1 MERRAS
7 RPSGLGWPG
16 EDARRSTGNVSRGKV
31 MTNDLLKEAY
41 GAMQHNRRRTA
52 LTMLGMAWG
61 IATVVILLAFGSG
74 FERAISMIFS
84 SWGTDVIGV
93 FPGRTSL
100 QAGGA
105 KAGSEVRLQLA
116 DVDYVRNEVPMIK
129 GVTPIFDK
137 RNGVSIQHDTRTFT
151 NLVLTGVYPV
161 YERIRGFGI
170 ATGRG
175 LSEEDQFQRA
185 RVAVIGDEAKRRL
198 FSGEQAL
205 GQSIRINGVSFE
217 VVGVY
222 QHKVQGGDNNDN
234 SMVVIPF
241 STMGDLFDT
250 LYISGIFMDYEGQDH
265 QQLARVVRSVLAAH
279 HNFRPDDHRAVF
291 IADFK
296 QDFDEFRIVTVALKV
311 LLAFIGAL
319 TLGIGGIGLMN
330 IMLDSVQQRT
340 REIGVEKALGA
351 HRMHILFQFL
361 AEAMAI
367 TFAGGLAGIGIA
379 YLISWG
385 VGALPLMSAFGENL
399 QAGDIHLHI
408 NVGSL
413 AVATGILGVVGVLSG
428 MVPAI
433 RAARLDPI
441 ESLRYE

>member
-1 MERRAS
+1 
-7 RPSGLGWPG
+7 
-16 EDARRSTGNVSRGKV
+16 
-31 MTNDLLKEAY
+31 MTRDLLKEAY
-41 GAMQHNRRRTA
+41 GAMQHNRRRTT

-74 FERAISMIFS
+74 FERAIGLIFS
-84 SWGTDVIGV
+84 SWGVDVIGA

-100 QAGGA
+100 QSGGS
-105 KAGSEVRLQLA
+105 KAGSEVRLKLA
-116 DVDYVRNEVPMIK
+116 DVEYIRNEVPMVK
-129 GVTPIFDK
+129 GVTPIFD
-137 RNGVSIQHDTRTFT
+137 RQNGATIQHDTRTYT
-151 NLVLTGVYPV
+151 NLFLTGVFPV
-161 YERIRGFGI
+161 YERIRGFDV

-175 LSEEDQFQRA
+175 LSEEDQFQRS
-185 RVAVIGDEAKRRL
+185 RIAVIGDEAKRRL

-250 LYISGIFMDYEGQDH
+250 QYITGIFMDYEGQDH

-330 IMLDSVQQRT
+330 IMLVSVQQRT

-351 HRMHILFQFL
+351 HKAHILVQFL

-367 TFAGGLAGIGIA
+367 TFAGGLAGIAIA

-413 AVATGILGVVGVLSG
+413 MVATVILCLVGIISG
-428 MVPAI
+428 MVPAV

>member
-1 MERRAS
+1 
-7 RPSGLGWPG
+7 
-16 EDARRSTGNVSRGKV
+16 
-31 MTNDLLKEAY
+31 MTRDLLKEAY
-41 GAMQHNRRRTA
+41 GAMQHNRRRTT

-74 FERAISMIFS
+74 FERAINMIFS

-105 KAGSEVRLQLA
+105 KAGTQVRLKLA
-116 DVDYVRNEVPMIK
+116 DVEYIRNEVPMIK

-137 RNGVSIQHDTRTFT
+137 QGVTIQHDTRTFT
-151 NLVLTGVYPV
+151 NLFLTGVFPV
-161 YERIRGFGI
+161 YQRIRHFDV

-175 LSEEDQFQRA
+175 LSEQDEIEHA

-198 FSGEQAL
+198 FSGEQAE
-205 GQSIRINGVSFE
+205 GQSIRINGVSFQ
-217 VVGVY
+217 VVGIY
-222 QHKVQGGDNNDN
+222 EHKVQGGDNNDN

-241 STMGDLFDT
+241 SAMGDLYDT
-250 LYISGIFMDYEGQDH
+250 QYITGMFMDYEGQNH
-265 QQLARVVRSVLAAH
+265 QQLARVVRAVLAGH
-279 HNFRPDDHRAVF
+279 HNFRPDDRRAVF

-296 QDFDEFRIVTVALKV
+296 EDFDDFRVVTAALKI

-330 IMLDSVQQRT
+330 IMLVSVQQRT

-351 HRMHILFQFL
+351 HKGHILFQFL
-361 AEAMAI
+361 AEALTI
-367 TFAGGLAGIGIA
+367 TFTGGVAGIVIA
-379 YLISWG
+379 YVISWG
-385 VGALPLMSAFGENL
+385 VGSLTLMSAFGENL

-408 NVGSL
+408 NVSSL
-413 AVATGILGVVGVLSG
+413 LMATIILSAVGIVSG
-428 MVPAI
+428 MLPAV

>member
-1 MERRAS
+1 
-7 RPSGLGWPG
+7 
-16 EDARRSTGNVSRGKV
+16 

-41 GAMQHNRRRTA
+41 GAMQHNRRRTT

-74 FERAISMIFS
+74 FERAIDLIFS
-84 SWGTDVIGV
+84 SWGTDVIGA

-105 KAGSEVRLQLA
+105 KAGSEVRLQVA
-116 DVDYVRNEVPMIK
+116 DVDYIRNEVPMVK
-129 GVTPIFDK
+129 GVTPVFDK
-137 RNGVSIQHDTRTFT
+137 QNGATIQHDTRTFT
-151 NLVLTGVYPV
+151 NLFLTGVYPV
-161 YERIRGFGI
+161 YQRIRSFDV
-170 ATGRG
+170 AAGRG
-175 LSEEDQFQRA
+175 LSEQDQAEHA
-185 RVAVIGDEAKRRL
+185 RVAVIGDDAKQRL
-198 FSGEQAL
+198 FSGESAL
-205 GQSIRINGVSFE
+205 GQSIRISGVSFQ

-222 QHKVQGGDNNDN
+222 RHKVQGGDNNDN

-241 STMGDLFDT
+241 STMGDLYDT
-250 LYISGIFMDYEGQDH
+250 RYITGIFMDYEGQDH
-265 QQLARVVRSVLAAH
+265 QQLARVVRSVLAGH
-279 HNFRPDDHRAVF
+279 HNFRPDDRRAVF

-296 QDFDEFRIVTVALKV
+296 QDFDEFTIVTTALKV

-330 IMLDSVQQRT
+330 IMLVSVQQRT

-351 HRMHILFQFL
+351 QKSHILFQFL
-361 AEAMAI
+361 AEALAI
-367 TFAGGLAGIGIA
+367 TFAGGVAGIGIA

-385 VGALPLMSAFGENL
+385 VGALPLMSAFGDNL

-408 NVGSL
+408 NAGSL
-413 AVATGILGVVGVLSG
+413 AVATIILGLVGILSG

>member
-1 MERRAS
+1 
-7 RPSGLGWPG
+7 
-16 EDARRSTGNVSRGKV
+16 
-31 MTNDLLKEAY
+31 MTRDLLREAY
-41 GAMQHNRRRTA
+41 GAMQHNRRRTT

-74 FERAISMIFS
+74 FEHAINLIFS
-84 SWGTDVIGV
+84 SWGTDVIGA

-100 QAGGA
+100 QAGGS
-105 KAGSEVRLQLA
+105 KAGSQVRLKLA

-137 RNGVSIQHDTRTFT
+137 QNGATIQHDTRTFT
-151 NLVLTGVYPV
+151 NLFLTGVYPV
-161 YERIRGFGI
+161 YERIRHFEV

-175 LSEEDQFQRA
+175 LSEQDQAEHA
-185 RVAVIGDEAKRRL
+185 RVAVVGDESRRRL

-222 QHKVQGGDNNDN
+222 QRKVQGGDDNDN

-241 STMGDLFDT
+241 STMGDLYDT
-250 LYISGIFMDYEGQDH
+250 QYITGIFMDYEGEDH
-265 QQLARVVRSVLAAH
+265 RQLARVVRAVLAGH
-279 HNFRPDDHRAVF
+279 HNFRPDDRRAVF

-296 QDFDEFRIVTVALKV
+296 EDFDDFRVVTVALKI
-311 LLAFIGAL
+311 LLGFIGAL

-330 IMLDSVQQRT
+330 IMLVSVQQRT

-351 HRMHILFQFL
+351 HKGHILFQFL
-361 AEAMAI
+361 AEALAI
-367 TFAGGLAGIGIA
+367 TFTGGAAGIVIA
-379 YLISWG
+379 YLISWL
-385 VGALPLMSAFGENL
+385 VGSLTLMSAFGENL

-408 NVGSL
+408 NVSSL
-413 AVATGILGVVGVLSG
+413 LVATIILSLVGIVSG
-428 MVPAI
+428 MLPAI
-433 RAARLDPI
+433 RAAGLDPI

>member
-1 MERRAS
+1 
-7 RPSGLGWPG
+7 
-16 EDARRSTGNVSRGKV
+16 

-41 GAMQHNRRRTA
+41 GAMQHNRRRTT

-74 FERAISMIFS
+74 FERAIDMIFS
-84 SWGTDVIGV
+84 SFGTDVIGA

-116 DVDYVRNEVPMIK
+116 DVDYIRNEVPMVK

-137 RNGVSIQHDTRTFT
+137 RNGVTIQHDTRTFT
-151 NLVLTGVYPV
+151 NLFFTGVYPV
-161 YERIRGFGI
+161 YQRIRSFNV
-170 ATGRG
+170 AAGRG
-175 LSEEDQFQRA
+175 LSEQDQAEHA

-198 FSGEQAL
+198 FSGEPAL
-205 GQSIRINGVSFE
+205 GQNIRINGVTFQ
-217 VVGVY
+217 VIGVY
-222 QHKVQGGDNNDN
+222 QRKVQGGDDNDN
-234 SMVVIPF
+234 TMVVIPF
-241 STMGDLFDT
+241 STMGDLYDT
-250 LYISGIFMDYEGQDH
+250 RYITGLFMDYEGQDH
-265 QQLARVVRSVLAAH
+265 QQLARVVRSVLAGH
-279 HNFRPDDHRAVF
+279 HNFRPDDRRAVF

-296 QDFDEFRIVTVALKV
+296 QDFDEFTIVTTALKI

-330 IMLDSVQQRT
+330 IMLVSVQQRT

-351 HRMHILFQFL
+351 QKSHILFQFL
-361 AEAMAI
+361 AEALAI

-385 VGALPLMSAFGENL
+385 VGALPLMSAFGDNL

-408 NVGSL
+408 NVSSL
-413 AVATGILGVVGVLSG
+413 AVATIILCAVGILSG

>member
-1 MERRAS
+1 
-7 RPSGLGWPG
+7 
-16 EDARRSTGNVSRGKV
+16 
-31 MTNDLLKEAY
+31 MTRDLLKEAY
-41 GAMQHNRRRTA
+41 GAMQHNRRRTT

-74 FERAISMIFS
+74 FERAISLIFS
-84 SWGTDVIGV
+84 SWGVDVIGA

-100 QAGGA
+100 QAGGT
-105 KAGSEVRLQLA
+105 KAGSEVRLKLS
-116 DVDYVRNEVPMIK
+116 DVEYIRNEVPMVK
-129 GVTPIFDK
+129 GVTPIFD
-137 RNGVSIQHDTRTFT
+137 RQQGATVQHDTRTYT
-151 NLVLTGVYPV
+151 NLFLTGVFPV
-161 YERIRGFGI
+161 YERIRGFDV
-170 ATGRG
+170 ASGRG
-175 LSEEDQFQRA
+175 LSDEDQFQRA

-222 QHKVQGGDNNDN
+222 SHKVQGGDNNDN
-234 SMVVIPF
+234 SMVAIPF
-241 STMGDLFDT
+241 STMGDLYDT
-250 LYISGIFMDYEGQDH
+250 QYLSGILMDYEGEDH

-279 HNFRPDDHRAVF
+279 HNFRTDDHRAVF

-296 QDFDEFRIVTVALKV
+296 QDFDEFRTVTIALKV

-330 IMLDSVQQRT
+330 IMLVSVQQRT

-351 HRMHILFQFL
+351 HKTHILFQFL

-408 NVGSL
+408 NIGSL
-413 AVATGILGVVGVLSG
+413 MVATIILCMVGIVSG

>member
-1 MERRAS
+1 
-7 RPSGLGWPG
+7 
-16 EDARRSTGNVSRGKV
+16 
-31 MTNDLLKEAY
+31 MTRDLLKEAY
-41 GAMQHNRRRTA
+41 GAMLHNRRRTT
-52 LTMLGMAWG
+52 LTILGMAWG
-61 IATVVILLAFGSG
+61 LATVIVLLAFGSG
-74 FERAISMIFS
+74 FERGINLVFS
-84 SWGTDVIGV
+84 SFGTDVIGV

-105 KAGSEVRLQLA
+105 KAGSEVRLKLA
-116 DVDYVRNEVPMIK
+116 DVDYIRNEVPMVK

-137 RNGVSIQHDTRTFT
+137 QNGVNIQHDTRTFT
-151 NLVLTGVYPV
+151 NLFFTGVYPV
-161 YERIRGFGI
+161 YERIRGFRVDS
-170 ATGRG
+170 GRG
-175 LSEEDQFQRA
+175 LSEQDEIERA

-198 FSGEQAL
+198 FSGQSAL
-205 GQSIRINGVSFE
+205 GQSIRINGMSFQ
-217 VVGVY
+217 VVGIY
-222 QHKVQGGDNNDN
+222 EHKVQGGDSNDN

-250 LYISGIFMDYEGQDH
+250 QYIPGLFMDYEGEDH
-265 QQLARVVRSVLAAH
+265 RQLARVVRSVLAGH

-296 QDFDEFRIVTVALKV
+296 QDYDEFAIVCTALKV

-330 IMLDSVQQRT
+330 IMLVSVQQRT

-351 HRMHILFQFL
+351 QRHHILLQFL
-361 AEAMAI
+361 AEALAI
-367 TFAGGLAGIGIA
+367 TLAGGVAGIGIA
-379 YLISWG
+379 YLISFG
-385 VGALPLMSAFGENL
+385 VGALPLMSAFGDNL

-408 NVGSL
+408 NVSSL
-413 AVATGILGVVGVLSG
+413 AVATAILGVVGVLSG
-428 MVPAI
+428 MVPEI

>member
-1 MERRAS
+1 MR
-7 RPSGLGWPG
+7 
-16 EDARRSTGNVSRGKV
+16 
-31 MTNDLLKEAY
+31 DLLQEAY
-41 GAMQHNRRRTA
+41 GAMQHNRRRTT

-61 IATVVILLAFGSG
+61 IATVVVLLAFGSG

-84 SWGTDVIGV
+84 SWGTDVIGA

-100 QAGGA
+100 QSGGS
-105 KAGSEVRLQLA
+105 KAGSEVKLKLA
-116 DVDYVRNEVPMIK
+116 DVDFVRNEVPMIK

-137 RNGVSIQHDTRTFT
+137 RDGVTIQHDTRTFT
-151 NLVLTGVYPV
+151 NLFFTGVYPV
-161 YERIRGFGI
+161 YDRIRGFQV
-170 ATGRG
+170 ASGRG
-175 LSEEDQFQRA
+175 MSEVDLLEHD

-205 GQSIRINGVSFE
+205 GQSIRINGVSFQ
-217 VVGVY
+217 VIGIY
-222 QHKVQGGDNNDN
+222 KHKVQGGDNNDN
-234 SMVVIPF
+234 TMVVIPF
-241 STMGDLFDT
+241 TTMGDLFDT
-250 LYISGIFMDYEGQDH
+250 QYISGLFMDYEGENH
-265 QQLARVVRSVLAAH
+265 QQISRVVRSVLAGH
-279 HNFRPDDHRAVF
+279 HNFRPDDRRAIF

-296 QDFDEFRIVTVALKV
+296 QDFDDFTIVTTALKV

-330 IMLDSVQQRT
+330 IMLVSVQQRT

-351 HRMHILFQFL
+351 QKRHILLQFL
-361 AEAMAI
+361 AEALAI
-367 TFAGGLAGIGIA
+367 TFAGGAAGIVIA

-385 VGALPLMSAFGENL
+385 VGALPLMSAFGDNL
-399 QAGDIHLHI
+399 QAGDIHLQI
-408 NVGSL
+408 NIGSL
-413 AVATGILGVVGVLSG
+413 AVATVILCVVGILSG

>member
-1 MERRAS
+1 MYSPKLES
-7 RPSGLGWPG
+7 D
-16 EDARRSTGNVSRGKV
+16 EESRGNL
-31 MTNDLLKEAY
+31 MTNDLLREAY
-41 GAMQHNRRRTA
+41 GAMQHNRRRTT

-74 FERAISMIFS
+74 FERAINMIFS
-84 SWGTDVIGV
+84 SFGTDVIGA

-100 QAGGA
+100 QAGGS
-105 KAGSEVRLQLA
+105 KAGAEVRLQLA
-116 DVDYVRNEVPMIK
+116 DVDAIRNEVPMIK
-129 GVTPIFDK
+129 GVTPVFDK
-137 RNGVSIQHDTRTFT
+137 NGVSVQHDTRTFT
-151 NLVLTGVYPV
+151 NLNLTGVYPV
-161 YERIRGFGI
+161 YERIRDFKV
-170 ATGRG
+170 ASGRG
-175 LSEEDQFQRA
+175 MSEQDLVEHS
-185 RVAVIGDEAKRRL
+185 RVAVIGDDAKQRL
-198 FSGEQAL
+198 FSGEPAL
-205 GQSIRINGVSFE
+205 GQNIRIAGLSFQ
-217 VVGVY
+217 VIGVY

-241 STMGDLFDT
+241 STMGDLYDT
-250 LYISGIFMDYEGQDH
+250 RYITGIFMDYEGQDH
-265 QQLARVVRSVLAAH
+265 QQLARVVRNVLAGH
-279 HNFRPDDHRAVF
+279 HNFRADDHRAVF

-296 QDFDEFRIVTVALKV
+296 QDFDEFAVVTKALKI

-330 IMLDSVQQRT
+330 IMLVSVQQRT

-351 HRMHILFQFL
+351 QRRHILLQFL

-367 TFAGGLAGIGIA
+367 TFAGGVAGIGIA

-408 NVGSL
+408 NVASL
-413 AVATGILGVVGVLSG
+413 ALATGILAVVGVLSG

>member
-1 MERRAS
+1 
-7 RPSGLGWPG
+7 
-16 EDARRSTGNVSRGKV
+16 
-31 MTNDLLKEAY
+31 MTSDLLQEAY

-74 FERAISMIFS
+74 FERAIDLIFS

-105 KAGSEVRLQLA
+105 KAGSEVRLKLA
-116 DVDYVRNEVPMIK
+116 DVDYVRNEVPMAK

-137 RNGVSIQHDTRTFT
+137 QNGVTIQHDTRTFT
-151 NLVLTGVYPV
+151 NLFLTGVYPV
-161 YERIRGFGI
+161 YERIRAFEV
-170 ATGRG
+170 ASGRG
-175 LSEEDQFQRA
+175 LGEQDELEHA

-205 GQSIRINGVSFE
+205 GQTIRIAGVSFR
-217 VVGVY
+217 VIGVY
-222 QHKVQGGDNNDN
+222 QHKVQGGDDNDN

-241 STMGDLFDT
+241 STMGDLYDT
-250 LYISGIFMDYEGQDH
+250 QYITGILMDYDGGDH
-265 QQLARVVRSVLAAH
+265 AQIARVVRAVLAGH
-279 HNFRPDDHRAVF
+279 HNFRPDDRRAVF

-296 QDFDEFRIVTVALKV
+296 QDFDEFTTVTTALKA

-330 IMLDSVQQRT
+330 IMLVSVQQRT

-351 HRMHILFQFL
+351 HKRHILFQFL
-361 AEAMAI
+361 AEALVI
-367 TFAGGLAGIGIA
+367 TFAGGAAGIGIA

-385 VGALPLMSAFGENL
+385 VGALPLMSAFGDNL
-399 QAGDIHLHI
+399 QAGDIHLQI
-408 NVGSL
+408 NLSSL
-413 AVATGILGVVGVLSG
+413 AVATMILSVVGILSG

>member
-1 MERRAS
+1 
-7 RPSGLGWPG
+7 
-16 EDARRSTGNVSRGKV
+16 

-41 GAMQHNRRRTA
+41 GAMQHNRRRTT
-52 LTMLGMAWG
+52 LTMMGMAWG

-74 FERAISMIFS
+74 FERAINLIFS
-84 SWGTDVIGV
+84 SWGTDVIGA

-105 KAGSEVRLQLA
+105 KAGAEVRLKLA
-116 DVDYVRNEVPMIK
+116 DVDYIRNEVPMVK

-137 RNGVSIQHDTRTFT
+137 NGATIQHDTRTFT
-151 NLVLTGVYPV
+151 NLFMTGVYPV
-161 YERIRGFGI
+161 YERIRGFEV
-170 ATGRG
+170 ASGRG
-175 LSEEDQFQRA
+175 LSEQDLLEHA

-205 GQSIRINGVSFE
+205 GQSIRINGVSFR
-217 VVGVY
+217 VIGIY

-234 SMVVIPF
+234 TMVVIPF
-241 STMGDLFDT
+241 TAMGDLYDT
-250 LYISGIFMDYEGQDH
+250 QYITGIFMDYEGQDH
-265 QQLARVVRSVLAAH
+265 QQLARVVRSVLAGH
-279 HNFRPDDHRAVF
+279 HYFRPDDRRAVF

-296 QDFDEFRIVTVALKV
+296 QDYDEFTVVTSALKV

-330 IMLDSVQQRT
+330 IMLVSVQQRT

-351 HRMHILFQFL
+351 QKSHILFQFL
-361 AEAMAI
+361 AEALAI

-385 VGALPLMSAFGENL
+385 VGALPLMSAFGDNL

-408 NVGSL
+408 NLITL
-413 AVATGILGVVGVLSG
+413 AVATGILAAVGVLSG

>member
-1 MERRAS
+1 
-7 RPSGLGWPG
+7 
-16 EDARRSTGNVSRGKV
+16 
-31 MTNDLLKEAY
+31 MTRDLLKEAY
-41 GAMQHNRRRTA
+41 GAMRHNRRRTT

-74 FERAISMIFS
+74 FERAINLIFS
-84 SWGTDVIGV
+84 SWGTDVIGA

-105 KAGSEVRLQLA
+105 KAGSEIRLKLA
-116 DVDYVRNEVPMIK
+116 DVDYIRNEVPMIK
-129 GVTPIFDK
+129 GVTPIFD
-137 RNGVSIQHDTRTFT
+137 RQGTTIQHETRTYT
-151 NLVLTGVYPV
+151 NLFLTGVFPV
-161 YERIRGFGI
+161 YERIRGFEV

-175 LSEEDQFQRA
+175 LSEEDQLQRA
-185 RVAVIGDEAKRRL
+185 RVAVIGDEARRRL
-198 FSGEQAL
+198 FSGEPAL
-205 GQSIRINGVSFE
+205 GQNIRINGITFQ

-222 QHKVQGGDNNDN
+222 QHKVQGGDDNDN

-241 STMGDLFDT
+241 STMGDLYDT
-250 LYISGIFMDYEGQDH
+250 QYISGILMDYEGQNH
-265 QQLARVVRSVLAAH
+265 QQLARVVRAVLAGH
-279 HNFRPDDHRAVF
+279 HNFRPDDRRAVF

-296 QDFDEFRIVTVALKV
+296 QDFDEFMVVTVALKA

-330 IMLDSVQQRT
+330 IMLVSVQQRT

-351 HRMHILFQFL
+351 HKGHILFQFL
-361 AEAMAI
+361 AEALAI
-367 TFAGGLAGIGIA
+367 TFAGGLAGIAIA
-379 YLISWG
+379 YLISWT

-413 AVATGILGVVGVLSG
+413 ILATIILSLVGIVSG
-428 MVPAI
+428 TVPAI
-433 RAARLDPI
+433 RAAQLDPI

>member
-1 MERRAS
+1 
-7 RPSGLGWPG
+7 
-16 EDARRSTGNVSRGKV
+16 

-41 GAMQHNRRRTA
+41 GAMQHNRRRTT

-74 FERAISMIFS
+74 FERAITMIFS
-84 SWGTDVIGV
+84 SWGTDVIGA

-105 KAGSEVRLQLA
+105 KAGSEVRLKLA
-116 DVDYVRNEVPMIK
+116 DVDYIRNEVPMIK
-129 GVTPIFDK
+129 GVTPVFDK
-137 RNGVSIQHDTRTFT
+137 NGATIQHDTRTFT
-151 NLVLTGVYPV
+151 NLNFTGVYPV
-161 YERIRGFGI
+161 YQRIRSFDV
-170 ATGRG
+170 ASGRAM
-175 LSEEDQFQRA
+175 SEQDLVEHA

-205 GQSIRINGVSFE
+205 GQSIRINGLSFQ
-217 VVGVY
+217 VIGVY

-241 STMGDLFDT
+241 STMGDLYDT
-250 LYISGIFMDYEGQDH
+250 QYITGIFMDYEGQDH
-265 QQLARVVRSVLAAH
+265 QQLSRVVRSVLAGH
-279 HNFRPDDHRAVF
+279 HNFRPDDRRAVF

-296 QDFDEFRIVTVALKV
+296 QDFDEFTVVTTALKV

-330 IMLDSVQQRT
+330 IMLVSVQQRT

-351 HRMHILFQFL
+351 QKSHILFQFL

-367 TFAGGLAGIGIA
+367 TFAGGVAGIGIA

-385 VGALPLMSAFGENL
+385 VGALPLMSAFGDNL
-399 QAGDIHLHI
+399 QAADIHLHI
-408 NVGSL
+408 DVSSL
-413 AVATGILGVVGVLSG
+413 AVSTAILGVVGVLSG

>member
-1 MERRAS
+1 
-7 RPSGLGWPG
+7 
-16 EDARRSTGNVSRGKV
+16 
-31 MTNDLLKEAY
+31 MTRDLLKEAFN
-41 GAMQHNRRRTA
+41 AMQHNRRRTA

-74 FERAISMIFS
+74 FEHAINLIFS

-100 QAGGA
+100 QVGGA
-105 KAGSEVRLQLA
+105 KAGSEIRLQIA
-116 DVDYVRNEVPMIK
+116 DVDYIRNEVPMIK

-137 RNGVSIQHDTRTFT
+137 RNGVTIQHDTRTFT
-151 NLVLTGVYPV
+151 NLFLTGVYPV

-175 LSEEDQFQRA
+175 LSQEDQLQRA
-185 RVAVIGDEAKRRL
+185 RVAVIGDEARRRL
-198 FSGEQAL
+198 FSGVPPL
-205 GQSIRINGVSFE
+205 GQTIRINGLSFE
-217 VVGVY
+217 VVGIY
-222 QHKVQGGDNNDN
+222 QRKVQGGDDNDN
-234 SMVVIPF
+234 TLVAIPF
-241 STMGDLFDT
+241 SAMGDLFDT
-250 LYISGIFMDYEGQDH
+250 RYISGLFMDYEGENH
-265 QQLARVVRSVLAAH
+265 QQLTRVVRAVLAGH
-279 HNFRPDDHRAVF
+279 HNFRPDDRRAVF
-291 IADFK
+291 MADFK
-296 QDFDEFRIVTVALKV
+296 QDFDEFTVVTTALKV

-330 IMLDSVQQRT
+330 IMLVSVQQRT

-351 HRMHILFQFL
+351 QKGHILFQFL

-367 TFAGGLAGIGIA
+367 TFAGGVAGIGIA
-379 YLISWG
+379 YLISWV
-385 VGALPLMSAFGENL
+385 VGALPLMSAFGDNL
-399 QAGDIHLHI
+399 QSGDIHLHI

-413 AVATGILGVVGVLSG
+413 AVATAILCVVGIVSG

-433 RAARLDPI
+433 HAARLDPI

>member
-1 MERRAS
+1 M
-7 RPSGLGWPG
+7 
-16 EDARRSTGNVSRGKV
+16 TG
-31 MTNDLLKEAY
+31 DLLREAY
-41 GAMQHNRRRTA
+41 GAMRHNRRRTA

-74 FERAISMIFS
+74 FERAIDLIFS
-84 SWGTDVIGV
+84 SWGTDVIGA

-100 QAGGA
+100 QAGGS
-105 KAGSEVRLQLA
+105 KAGTEIRLKIA

-129 GVTPIFDK
+129 GVTPIFD
-137 RNGVSIQHDTRTFT
+137 RNGATIQHDTRTFT
-151 NLVLTGVYPV
+151 NLFLTGVYPV
-161 YERIRGFGI
+161 YQRIRGFEVGS
-170 ATGRG
+170 GRG
-175 LSEEDQFQRA
+175 LSDQDLLEHN

-205 GQSIRINGVSFE
+205 GQSIRINGVSFQ
-217 VVGVY
+217 VIGVY

-234 SMVVIPF
+234 TMVVIPF
-241 STMGDLFDT
+241 SSMGDLYDT
-250 LYISGIFMDYEGQDH
+250 QYITGIFADYEGNDH
-265 QQLARVVRSVLAAH
+265 QQIARVVRSVLAGH
-279 HNFRPDDHRAVF
+279 HNFRTDDHRAVF

-296 QDFDEFRIVTVALKV
+296 QDFDEFSIVTTALKI

-330 IMLDSVQQRT
+330 IMLVSVQQRT

-351 HRMHILFQFL
+351 QKSHILFQFL
-361 AEAMAI
+361 AEALAI
-367 TFAGGLAGIGIA
+367 TFAGGVAGVAIA

-385 VGALPLMSAFGENL
+385 VGALPLMSAFGDNL

-408 NVGSL
+408 EVGSL
-413 AVATGILGVVGVLSG
+413 AVATIILSVVGILSG

-433 RAARLDPI
+433 RAAQLDPI
-441 ESLRYE
+441 ESLRHE

>member
-1 MERRAS
+1 
-7 RPSGLGWPG
+7 
-16 EDARRSTGNVSRGKV
+16 

-41 GAMQHNRRRTA
+41 GAMQHNRRRTT

-74 FERAISMIFS
+74 FEHAINLIFS
-84 SWGTDVIGV
+84 SFGTDVIGA

-100 QAGGA
+100 QAGGS
-105 KAGSEVRLQLA
+105 KAGAEVKLKLA
-116 DVDYVRNEVPMIK
+116 DVDYIRNEVPMVK
-129 GVTPIFDK
+129 GVTPVFDK
-137 RNGVSIQHDTRTFT
+137 KNVTIQHDTRAFT
-151 NLVLTGVYPV
+151 NLFLTGVYPV
-161 YERIRGFGI
+161 YQRIRSFDV

-175 LSEEDQFQRA
+175 LSEQDMAEHA

-198 FSGEQAL
+198 FSGEQPL
-205 GQSIRINGVSFE
+205 GQSIRINGVSFQ
-217 VVGVY
+217 VVGTY
-222 QHKVQGGDNNDN
+222 QHKVQGGDDNDN
-234 SMVVIPF
+234 TMIVIPF
-241 STMGDLFDT
+241 STMGDLYDT
-250 LYISGIFMDYEGQDH
+250 RYITGIFMDYEGQDH
-265 QQLARVVRSVLAAH
+265 QQLSRVVRSVLAGH
-279 HNFRPDDHRAVF
+279 HNFRPDDRRAVF

-296 QDFDEFRIVTVALKV
+296 QDFDEFTIVTTALKV
-311 LLAFIGAL
+311 LLAFIGTL

-330 IMLDSVQQRT
+330 IMLVSVQQRT

-351 HRMHILFQFL
+351 QKSHILFQFL

-367 TFAGGLAGIGIA
+367 TFAGGVAGIGIA
-379 YLISWG
+379 YLISWV
-385 VGALPLMSAFGENL
+385 VGALPLMSAFGDNL
-399 QAGDIHLHI
+399 RAGDIHLHI

-413 AVATGILGVVGVLSG
+413 AVATGILGVVGILSG